1 MMRARDTGFIPVNG
15 GLTRVHRGQLLE
27 DDAAA
32 VLAAPGMFDPW
43 VDPAP
48 AAPRETPAPSAITAE
63 PVDDGLPV
71 IRDRR
76 GRGRRG

>member
-1 MMRARDTGFIPVNG
+1 MMRARDTGFIPVDG

-43 VDPAP
+43 VHPNPAPPAPEP
-48 AAPRETPAPSAITAE
+48 AAPETA
-63 PVDDGLPV
+63 DGAV
-71 IRDRR
+71 VVKDRRR
-76 GRGRRG
+76 GRPPRGGWTA